1 MSKEISNEKRQRK
14 NKNDFLEIF
23 NIFKNDDE
31 YFSSVRKIL
40 GKGSFGEVREIVYKD
55 KIMAG
60 KIVMQENRAKSGE
73 NLAIDLRG
81 RNIIK
86 MNKIIWKEIDNQYYY
101 LIIMEKALL
110 RDLGKLTEFSHHHNL
125 LKLITP
131 PFDEITSDSLLRFYA
146 IQIINALELL
156 NRNKFV
162 HFDLKPEN
170 LLITINLIVKLSDF
184 SLLMKVYDT
193 DKIKIPGGTNGYISM
208 EYYKKDE
215 KISGKDARKQDFFSL
230 GATLY
235 YLKFGKQMIK
245 IKNAEDNEKNRLLM
259 AEKLQKEISV
269 IKSNKFS
276 DQEFIDFLV
285 SLIAYTPDERPEFEE
300 IYRNNWLNKDLP
312 ELHETFYKFEYDE
325 EKLMLELQKQD
336 FNVEVKKNIITK
348 QNKFKFKKSEK
359 NLKQNHLLNNNKMT
373 NLFIK

>member
-1 MSKEISNEKRQRK
+1 M
-14 NKNDFLEIF
+14 
-23 NIFKNDDE
+23 
-31 YFSSVRKIL
+31 
-40 GKGSFGEVREIVYKD
+40 GSIGV
-55 KIMAG
+55 
-60 KIVMQENRAKSGE
+60 
-73 NLAIDLRG
+73 
-81 RNIIK
+81 
-86 MNKIIWKEIDNQYYY
+86 WKEIDNQFYY

-125 LKLITP
+125 LKLIFI
-131 PFDEITSDSLLRFYA
+131 PFDEVTSDTLLRFYA

-156 NRNKFV
+156 NRNNFV

-184 SLLMKVYDT
+184 SLLMKVNDT
-193 DKIKIPGGTNGYISM
+193 DKIKIPGGTNGYVSM
-208 EYYKKDE
+208 EYYNKDE

-245 IKNAEDNEKNRLLM
+245 IKNAENNAINMLNIG
-259 AEKLQKEISV
+259 EKLEKEISV
-269 IKSNKFS
+269 IKANKFS

-285 SLIAYTPDERPEFEE
+285 SLIAYNPNGRPNFEQ
-300 IYRNNWLNKDLP
+300 IYRNRWLNKNLL

-336 FNVEVKKNIITK
+336 FLVEVKKTISTK
-348 QNKFKFKKSEK
+348 SNKFSFKKNRKRISK
-359 NLKQNHLLNNNKMT
+359 
-373 NLFIK
+373 

>member
-1 MSKEISNEKRQRK
+1 MAKEISDNIRQRK
-14 NKNDFLEIF
+14 NKIDFLEIF
-23 NIFKNDDE
+23 NNFKSDDD
-31 YFSSVRKIL
+31 YFTKVGKIL
-40 GKGSFGEVREIVYKD
+40 GKGSFGEVREIVYKN
-55 KIMAG
+55 KTMAG
-60 KIVMQENRAKSGE
+60 KIVMQENKEKSGE
-73 NLAIDLRG
+73 NLAYDLRG

-86 MNKIIWKEIDNQYYY
+86 MNKIIWKEIDNQFYY

-125 LKLITP
+125 LKLIFI
-131 PFDEITSDSLLRFYA
+131 PFDEVTSDTLLRFYA

-156 NRNKFV
+156 NRNNFV

-184 SLLMKVYDT
+184 SLLMKVNDT
-193 DKIKIPGGTNGYISM
+193 DKIKIPGGTNGYVSM
-208 EYYKKDE
+208 EYYNKDE

-245 IKNAEDNEKNRLLM
+245 IKNAENNAINMLNIG
-259 AEKLQKEISV
+259 EKLEKEISV
-269 IKSNKFS
+269 IKANKFS

-285 SLIAYTPDERPEFEE
+285 SLIAYNPNGRPNFEQ
-300 IYRNNWLNKDLP
+300 IYRNIWLNKNLL

-336 FNVEVKKNIITK
+336 FLVEVKKTISTK
-348 QNKFKFKKSEK
+348 SNKFSFKKNRKRISK
-359 NLKQNHLLNNNKMT
+359 
-373 NLFIK
+373 